1 MTLNIPTDVNLFD
14 VETQRCPYDAYK
26 TLRDEAPVYQCPATG
41 MYVITRFDDV
51 RQILTD
57 TEHFT
62 NETAYLTDATEPS
75 PRALAVR
82 RYLLHAILSP
92 TPLSRARKI
101 WAAVNT
107 GLGLVM
113 MVAGFGAALA
123 DLLGTKD
130 KGLFDGQC
138 SLSYAYAPESPRDPC
153 NISGIN
159 LSWV

>member
-1 MTLNIPTDVNLFD
+1 MSEAPQTKVNLFD

-62 NETAYLTDATEPS
+62 NETAYITDATEPS

-82 RYLLHAILSP
+82 NTFQEEGWVPAKTLNGRDDPDH
-92 TPLSRARKI
+92 K
-101 WAAVNT
+101 AVRSVFND
-107 GLGLVM
+107 
-113 MVAGFGAALA
+113 AFRP
-123 DLLGTKD
+123 K
-130 KGLFDGQC
+130 KK
-138 SLSYAYAPESPRDPC
+138 
-153 NISGIN
+153 
-159 LSWV
+159 